1 VTLTSH
7 LERMQRAA
15 SALCA
20 SPHDA
25 EDLVQETCVR
35 VLSRPREL
43 DLRDEVPYLMRAL
56 RNTYLTSLRTASRRP
71 RTVALPPGD
80 SAVLASSNTA
90 PHVVVERNQVL
101 DAVATLPDHF
111 RRALVAVE
119 IVGLSHRDA
128 ARALGAPEHTI
139 TTRVFRARRR
149 VAHALEPGRSRSM
162 IERAGPDSSAG

>member
-1 VTLTSH
+1 VALTSH

-35 VLSRPREL
+35 VLSRSRKL

-80 SAVLASSNTA
+80 SAALASSNTA

-101 DAVATLPDHF
+101 DAVATLPDDF

-128 ARALGAPEHTI
+128 AHALGGAGAHDHHPRLPRPPPRRPRAGARLI
-139 TTRVFRARRR
+139 ALYDRAR
-149 VAHALEPGRSRSM
+149 
-162 IERAGPDSSAG
+162 GPR